1 MWLVGTL
8 VLPAAEIDLLR
19 LARHG
24 IGAFRDLF
32 DPETPPVMLITGGNE
47 GSAWN
52 RADRRAQQGL
62 VVGTRDLDD
71 RPRLAND
78 LKFGSGIR
86 TGTARAGHRRDGDP
100 WTMTARVECSSTTPA
115 PRVGRRVLAS
125 R

>member
-71 RPRLAND
+71 RPRLAID
-78 LKFGSGIR
+78 LKFGSGVR

-100 WTMTARVECSSTTPA
+100 
-115 PRVGRRVLAS
+115 GQ
-125 R
+125 